1 MFGPKFYPLLNKLG
15 PWRQSLFA
23 LALAHRQFSNYALYT
38 EVNHLNGKSE
48 FKNALKTL
56 WQFHTQKF
64 NHINL
69 ETELEKFEPFSYTQ
83 EEDTSLGY
91 LYAIDASISLI
102 SAFDAIL
109 SKLGDEAQMASKASM
124 GAVVRTVEQG
134 CDSEL
139 DDETLRQSLLV
150 DTEVNFQ
157 VGLYELIAKAPR
169 SNELCQKVIQ
179 YIYKDNVSNIGI
191 EIENLQQEQKE
202 FIAILS
208 IKG

>member
-1 MFGPKFYPLLNKLG
+1 MFGPKFYPLLDKLG

-23 LALAHRQFSNYALYT
+23 LALAQRQFTNYALYT
-38 EVNHLNGKSE
+38 EINKLNGKSE
-48 FKNALKTL
+48 YKNALKIL

-64 NHINL
+64 NHIDL
-69 ETELEKFEPFSYTQ
+69 ETELEKFEPFSCTQ
-83 EEDTSLGY
+83 EDDTSLGY

-134 CDSEL
+134 SDVEL

-150 DTEVNFQ
+150 EAEVNFQ
-157 VGLYELIAKAPR
+157 VGLYELISKGKR
-169 SNELCQKVIQ
+169 STELCTQVLN
-179 YIYKDNVSNIGI
+179 YIYQDQVSNIGI
-191 EIENLQQEQKE
+191 ELENEQAE
-202 FIAILS
+202 FKALLIDN
-208 IKG
+208 K